1 MGTFKTRR
9 CGDAAR
15 ERLGFQIRRHL
26 AKYRTLR
33 EPEPRLHIEV
43 MRVVS
48 VRVPATSANLG
59 PGFDC
64 LGLALQLYNVVKVRR
79 GTTTRDAF
87 VRAAAKSFFNKSGL
101 SPFAIDWE
109 VTGDVPRARG
119 LGSSVTVRLGILHG
133 LNELAGT
140 PLDGDALYSLCA
152 ELEGHPD
159 NAAPAAYGGFTV
171 ARTGGVQRFRVGR
184 ELEFSLLIPEFPVPT
199 AEARGVLP
207 KKVSLAHA
215 VRSLGNAC
223 AIVGAFSTRRY
234 AELAGCFDD
243 DLHQPYRA
251 KLVPCLGAVL
261 EAGQKAGALGG
272 WLSGSGSTI
281 ACLSVGSGARVAK
294 AMRRAAGD
302 IEAKVVVVRAD
313 NAGVRILRSSRL

>member
-1 MGTFKTRR
+1 
-9 CGDAAR
+9 
-15 ERLGFQIRRHL
+15 
-26 AKYRTLR
+26 
-33 EPEPRLHIEV
+33 

-64 LGLALQLYNVVKVRR
+64 LGLALQLYNVVTVRR

-87 VRAAAKSFFNKSGL
+87 VRAAAAAFFKKAGVV
-101 SPFAIDWE
+101 PFAIDWE
-109 VTGDVPRARG
+109 VSGDVPRSRG

-133 LNELAGT
+133 LNELAEK
-140 PLDGDALYSLCA
+140 PLDGDELYALCA

-171 ARTGGVQRFRVGR
+171 ARAGGVQRYRVGR
-184 ELEFSLLIPEFPVPT
+184 ELEFSLLIPEFAVPT
-199 AEARGVLP
+199 VDARKVLP
-207 KKVSLAHA
+207 KKVSLPHA

-223 AIVGAFSTRRY
+223 AIVGAFSSRRY
-234 AELAGCFDD
+234 EELEGCFDD
-243 DLHQPYRA
+243 YLHQPYRA

-281 ACLSVGSGARVAK
+281 ACLSEGSGARVAK

-302 IEAKVVVVRAD
+302 IDAEVIVVRAD
-313 NAGVRILRSSRL
+313 NAGVRVLRPSHS